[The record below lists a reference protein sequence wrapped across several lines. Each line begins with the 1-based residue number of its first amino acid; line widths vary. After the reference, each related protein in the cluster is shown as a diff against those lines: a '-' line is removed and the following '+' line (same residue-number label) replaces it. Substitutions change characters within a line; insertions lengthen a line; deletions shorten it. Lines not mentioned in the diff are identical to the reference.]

1 MKPHPAVGAVVHP
14 LELPTARIAVL
25 SKGTHPM
32 FIRLLALAGVFHGV
46 CAAAA
51 SLIAPGTYLIEGEA
65 APNRQPDGNS
75 TIIVAPTGL
84 IVFDT
89 GRHKE
94 HAQQVLDFARAQ
106 NRPIAAIINSH
117 WHLDHVGGNPL
128 LRAAFPDIRVY
139 ASSAIDAARQGFLAD
154 YRAQL
159 LTEMAQSAK
168 NPGTQESMRAEIAL
182 IDQGAALGPTDVIAK
197 SAPVTIAGRD
207 LQLHLES
214 HAVTAGDVW
223 VFDPDTRVLLAGDL
237 VTLPAPLFE
246 SACPARWRTSL
257 AHLEKEPFDWLVP
270 GHGAPMHKPEFKAY
284 RKAFSN
290 LLDCAAGTASKKDC
304 IDGWI
309 SDASVLLVDSKGMSY
324 ARTLVGYYLDN
335 YLRHPTERIRKFC
348 TG

>member
-1 MKPHPAVGAVVHP
+1 
-14 LELPTARIAVL
+14 
-25 SKGTHPM
+25 M
-32 FIRLLALAGVFHGV
+32 FIRMLALAGIFYAVL
-46 CAAAA
+46 ASAA
-51 SLIAPGTYLIEGEA
+51 SLIAPGTYFVQGEA
-65 APNRQPDGNS
+65 TPNRQLDGNS
-75 TIIVAPTGL
+75 IIIVAPKGL

-89 GRHKE
+89 GRYKE
-94 HAQQVLDFARAQ
+94 HAQRLIDFAREQ
-106 NRPIAAIINSH
+106 NRPIAAIINSS

-159 LTEMAQSAK
+159 VTEMPRSAK
-168 NPGTQESMRAEIAL
+168 KPEAQESMRAEIAL
-182 IDQGAALGPTDVIAK
+182 IDQGVALGPTETIT
-197 SAPVTIAGRD
+197 SSGPVNIAGRD

-223 VFDPDTRVLLAGDL
+223 VFDPETRVLLAGDL

-246 SACPARWRTSL
+246 SACPARWRASL
-257 AHLEKEPFDWLVP
+257 AHLEKAPFDQLVP
-270 GHGAPMHKPEFKAY
+270 GHGAPMHKPEFTAY

-290 LLDCAAGTASKKDC
+290 LLDCAAGDATNNVC

-309 SDASVLLVDSKGMSY
+309 SDASPLLRASKDFSY
-324 ARTLVGYYLDN
+324 ARTLIGYYLDN

-348 TG
+348 TD